1 MKEEIGL
8 LLEKERERLCSMSDA
23 IFDRPEIAFEEVFAS
38 GLLEDYLEEKGFQVK
53 RGLGS
58 LPTAFRAEY
67 QQGEGGPAIGLLCEY
82 DALPQG
88 HACGHQMQGPA
99 IVGAA
104 FVLKELLKE
113 APYKLIVYGT
123 PAEEGKG
130 ARSPCWRKAIFRIWT

>member
-23 IFDRPEIAFEEVFAS
+23 IFDRPEMAFEEVFAS

-67 QQGEGGPAIGLLCEY
+67 QQGEGSFL
-82 DALPQG
+82 
-88 HACGHQMQGPA
+88 
-99 IVGAA
+99 
-104 FVLKELLKE
+104 
-113 APYKLIVYGT
+113 
-123 PAEEGKG
+123 
-130 ARSPCWRKAIFRIWT
+130 